1 MRILILG
8 SSGYIGR
15 HLVSACQLAEH
26 EVFGVDLVDFKHQI
40 TLDKCF
46 TKMNISDTDTLIQYI
61 VSQNIDHIVNVAAK
75 KSVSESFLNSEL
87 YFETNAFALERLLN
101 ELSGTKVVQFIHAST
116 AAVYGIQ
123 SSVVVNEDLTPKP
136 LSPYA
141 NSKLMSEKTIA
152 NYSKTSEIEFFTL
165 RLFNVLGSKM
175 RSLRDLSTDNL
186 VPSILRMHDK
196 NLPALIFGNS
206 YETLDGTCV
215 RDFIHVSDVCEAIL
229 SLINLKNM
237 TINHKILN
245 LGSGEGHSVLEV
257 IEAISS
263 TLAVRVK
270 YEFAPPRIGD
280 IPAIISDN
288 KAIETLINFRA
299 KLNLKEMINSSIYH

>member
-1 MRILILG
+1 MRILVLG

-15 HLVSACQLAEH
+15 HLVSACQLAGH
-26 EVFGVDLVDFKHQI
+26 EVFGVDLVDFNHQV
-40 TLDKCF
+40 TLGKRF
-46 TKMNISDTDTLIQYI
+46 NKVNISNTGMLIQFI
-61 VSQNIDHIVNVAAK
+61 SSRKIDQIINVAAK

-87 YFETNAFALERLLN
+87 YFETNTFALERLLN
-101 ELSGTKVVQFIHAST
+101 ELSVTRVVKFIHAST
-116 AAVYGIQ
+116 AAVYGSQ
-123 SSVVVNEDLTPKP
+123 SSIVVNEEMTPNP

-141 NSKLMSEKTIA
+141 NSKLMSEKTIT
-152 NYSKTSEIEFFTL
+152 NYSKNSEISFFTL

-175 RSLRDLSTDNL
+175 STLRDLSTDNL

-215 RDFIHVSDVCEAIL
+215 RDYIHVSDVCDAIL
-229 SLINLKNM
+229 SILNLTDM
-237 TINHKILN
+237 TKNHKILN

-257 IEAISS
+257 IGAISS
-263 TLAVRVK
+263 NLGVGIE
-270 YEFAPPRIGD
+270 YNFAPPRIGD

-288 KAIETLINFRA
+288 KAIETLINFKV
-299 KLNLKEMINSSIYH
+299 KLNLKEMINSSIYR